1 MVRTQ
6 SLSEVNLMHLSSR
19 SATVAIAILLCL
31 GTISGKAQQGATNA
45 QKITALKNLRDS
57 GVLSEQEYDQ
67 KIALLQ
73 GTSTPTSAHTSS
85 SATGGTDAHSWH
97 LKREER
103 FAPLT
108 DWQTHQSRNFKMVS
122 MLLPVGWSMEPRP
135 TETFTAIDC
144 ADISGRILLTA
155 ANPEKDT
162 GIIVLPA
169 STSMSSNNQAFVQQK
184 QALMRNFKVVRCQI
198 EPPIS
203 LAVNLRQGADKI
215 FPGAQVVGQMEPVPG
230 LSDQLASIVAGAN
243 RNGNSRITA
252 EAGRIRVNANL
263 QGKPSEMWIVALA
276 THRTESL
283 PGGGTV
289 TYNDLPLLGVLFAPT
304 GQLDRN
310 DKLLMTLLS
319 SVQIDPD
326 WTRNAQFYVAALY
339 EKINGA
345 YAQVNRIHQQM
356 AQDNANAAAQQQA
369 IRNDTANYRSKV
381 MSTVAANRSAAL
393 DHSSQQFALYMGDQA
408 IYKDPTS
415 GEKVQMSSQYGHVW
429 ASSTGNTSDFIM
441 TDSPSYNPNGQAGSA
456 SWTQMEVV
464 H

>member
-1 MVRTQ
+1 
-6 SLSEVNLMHLSSR
+6 
-19 SATVAIAILLCL
+19 
-31 GTISGKAQQGATNA
+31 
-45 QKITALKNLRDS
+45 
-57 GVLSEQEYDQ
+57 
-67 KIALLQ
+67 
-73 GTSTPTSAHTSS
+73 
-85 SATGGTDAHSWH
+85 
-97 LKREER
+97 
-103 FAPLT
+103 
-108 DWQTHQSRNFKMVS
+108 
-122 MLLPVGWSMEPRP
+122 
-135 TETFTAIDC
+135 
-144 ADISGRILLTA
+144 
-155 ANPEKDT
+155 
-162 GIIVLPA
+162 
-169 STSMSSNNQAFVQQK
+169 
-184 QALMRNFKVVRCQI
+184 
-198 EPPIS
+198 
-203 LAVNLRQGADKI
+203 
-215 FPGAQVVGQMEPVPG
+215 
-230 LSDQLASIVAGAN
+230 
-243 RNGNSRITA
+243 
-252 EAGRIRVNANL
+252 
-263 QGKPSEMWIVALA
+263 
-276 THRTESL
+276 
-283 PGGGTV
+283 
-289 TYNDLPLLGVLFAPT
+289 
-304 GQLDRN
+304 
-310 DKLLMTLLS
+310 MTLLS